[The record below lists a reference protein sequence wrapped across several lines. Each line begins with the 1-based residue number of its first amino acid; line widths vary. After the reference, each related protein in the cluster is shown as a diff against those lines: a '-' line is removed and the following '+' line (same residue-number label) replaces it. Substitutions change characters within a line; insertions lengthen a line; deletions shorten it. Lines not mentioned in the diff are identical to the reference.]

1 MTPPQSTQPASFGTA
16 ESGAP
21 PPPRETLERVLPIAQ
36 LQSLLDTFNA
46 FFPAVTA
53 ILDCE
58 GKILQASGWQDICT
72 RFHRINPESCRN
84 CTESDIFLARNV
96 RPGEYVSYRCKNGL
110 WDVVTPLYLDG
121 VHMGNLYTGQFFYDD
136 EPVDEAFFREQAQ
149 RYGYDQEAYLEALR
163 RVPRLSRTHVAH
175 VMKFLVGLTSLLTQ
189 LGQANARLAQGIE
202 ERERLLQALKAE
214 QIERQKLE
222 SSMLQAQKLES
233 LGVLAG
239 GIAHDFN
246 NILTTIIGYADL
258 ALVHLAPESP
268 IIANL
273 RHIEQAAMR
282 AADLARQMLAYS
294 GKGKFVVESIS
305 LNRLLTEMLHMLQVS
320 ISKKAV
326 LRLNLHEHLPQ
337 VEGDATQLRQVVMNL
352 VINASEAIGEKSGV
366 ISITTGCLDCDR
378 GYLKDIWMDETLRA
392 GLYVY
397 LEVADTGCGMD
408 RETIGKMFD
417 PFFTTKFTGR
427 GLGLSAVMGIVRGH
441 QGGLKV
447 YSESGKGT
455 TLKILL
461 PASSRPEE
469 LFDAAGSTG
478 NWKGS
483 GKVLLVDD
491 EEWVRGIGAEMLK
504 ELGFSPVI
512 TACDGRDALRVFKEN
527 PDVSLVVLDLTMP
540 HMDGE
545 QFYREL
551 RQLDPAVQVVMSSG
565 YGEQEITHRFSGKGL
580 AGFVQKPYKL
590 SEFRAVLMK
599 AMPG

>member
-1 MTPPQSTQPASFGTA
+1 MTPISD
-16 ESGAP
+16 
-21 PPPRETLERVLPIAQ
+21 ETLGRVLPIAQ
-36 LQSLLDTFNA
+36 LQSLLDAFNV

-53 ILDCE
+53 VLDIN

-72 RFHRINPESCRN
+72 RFHRVNPESCRN
-84 CTESDIFLARNV
+84 CTESDTFLARNV

-121 VHMGNLYTGQFFYDD
+121 LHMGNLYTGQFFYDD
-136 EPVDEAFFREQAQ
+136 EPVDEDLFRQQAC
-149 RYGYDQEAYLEALR
+149 RYGFDQEAYLEALR
-163 RVPRLSRTHVAH
+163 RVPRLSRAH
-175 VMKFLVGLTSLLTQ
+175 VKNVMDFLVRLTSLLSQ
-189 LGQANARLAQGIE
+189 LGQANSHLERDIQ
-202 ERERLLQALKAE
+202 ERERLYLALKTEQAE
-214 QIERQKLE
+214 RLKLE

-258 ALVHLAPESP
+258 ALLDLAPESP
-268 IIANL
+268 IIENL
-273 RHIEQAAMR
+273 RHIEQAAIR

-294 GKGKFVVESIS
+294 GKGKFIVESLS
-305 LNRLLTEMLHMLQVS
+305 LNRLLEEMLHMLQVS
-320 ISKKAV
+320 ISKQAV
-326 LRLNLHEHLPQ
+326 FRINLHEHLPQ
-337 VEGDATQLRQVVMNL
+337 VEADATQIRQIIMNL

-366 ISITTGCLDCDR
+366 ISISTGCIDCDR
-378 GYLKDIWMDETLRA
+378 SYLKDIWMDEKLRE

-408 RETIGKMFD
+408 RETIAKMFD

-427 GLGLSAVMGIVRGH
+427 GLGLSAVMGIVLAH

-447 YSESGKGT
+447 YSELGKGT
-455 TLKILL
+455 TIKVLL
-461 PASSRPEE
+461 PASNRPAE
-469 LFDAAGSTG
+469 LFNAGESSNG
-478 NWKGS
+478 NWMGS

-504 ELGFSPVI
+504 VLGFAPVL
-512 TACDGRDALRVFKEN
+512 TACDGRDALRVYGEN
-527 PDVSLVVLDLTMP
+527 PDISLVVLDLTMP

-551 RQLDPAVQVVMSSG
+551 RQLYPRVKVIMSSG
-565 YGEQEITHRFSGKGL
+565 YGEQEIAHRFVGKGL
-580 AGFVQKPYKL
+580 AGFIQKPYKL
-590 SEFRAVLMK
+590 SDFRSVIKNAMNTELRMPNSEAVRR
-599 AMPG
+599 